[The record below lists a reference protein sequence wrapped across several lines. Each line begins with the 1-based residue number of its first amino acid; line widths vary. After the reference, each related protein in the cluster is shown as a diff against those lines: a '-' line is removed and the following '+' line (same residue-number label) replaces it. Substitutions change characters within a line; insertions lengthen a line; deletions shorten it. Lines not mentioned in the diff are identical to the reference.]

1 MYECWAHYWHTV
13 TDYWPWLSVPLSFV
27 YGQLELVLNVEY
39 ISMAITLY
47 NLHMAWVIHPL
58 DKFKRIETQFISAFS
73 LLLFRWKKRV
83 TFAGLWVWRCIK
95 DVLTHWTWNKSECVK
110 FKPQFCVTIRMTWKD
125 TSFRSLLAP
134 AYCIKSQ
141 FYAMWT
147 LIFLDFFFFLKVGRH
162 RQPSLKLLT
171 KKWRFNFVSSNWL
184 RLLQCRGLTEN
195 NSQLDLNYFFDVLT
209 SEI

>member
-1 MYECWAHYWHTV
+1 MKCSILITTEQQKKTATKLLLLFNFFLSFFHSFIRVPWLPINMYECWAHYWHTV

-125 TSFRSLLAP
+125 TSFRPKVTFSSSLL
-134 AYCIKSQ
+134 
-141 FYAMWT
+141 
-147 LIFLDFFFFLKVGRH
+147 H
-162 RQPSLKLLT
+162 
-171 KKWRFNFVSSNWL
+171 
-184 RLLQCRGLTEN
+184 
-195 NSQLDLNYFFDVLT
+195 
-209 SEI
+209 